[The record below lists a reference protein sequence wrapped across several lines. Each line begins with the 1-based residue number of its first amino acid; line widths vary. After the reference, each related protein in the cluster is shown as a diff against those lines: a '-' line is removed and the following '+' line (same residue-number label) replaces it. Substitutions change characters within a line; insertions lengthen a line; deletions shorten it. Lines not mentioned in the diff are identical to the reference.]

1 MTDQQL
7 AIRPADSID
16 QPAPLPSLDEAV
28 AVYLAGKS
36 ERTRSEYRA
45 RLERFQRWRDEQPA
59 EPFVASLSRYVTHLQ
74 AQGLS
79 PRSVQAHV
87 NTVKGLLK
95 AGAALDPRLAAHLP
109 ALSLVKP
116 PPVRGDLQGQR
127 LAAHAR
133 QSLLDAPGVDT
144 HKGRR
149 DTAILALMAVC
160 GLRRSEVVNLN
171 WGHVDELDGHKVIR
185 NLRGKHGRVRTVK
198 LPVALWRLL
207 RAWGELA
214 SLDTSDEAPVFVQVR
229 RGDNVQHGVRIS
241 GSAVS
246 YIVATY
252 TGAAGLDNITPHDLR
267 RTAASLSRKGGASI
281 EQVQLMLGHADPQT
295 TSRYIG
301 ASIDLDDHAVDY
313 GAVKIPA
320 P

>member
-7 AIRPADSID
+7 ATRPVDSLD
-16 QPAPLPSLDEAV
+16 VAPLPSLDEAV

-45 RLERFQRWRDEQPA
+45 RLDRFQHWRDEQPA
-59 EPFVASLSRYVTHLQ
+59 GEPFVASLSNYVTHLQ
-74 AQGLS
+74 GEGLS

-95 AGAALDPRLAAHLP
+95 SAAALDPRLAVHLP

-127 LAAHAR
+127 LAAPAR
-133 QSLLDAPGVDT
+133 QSLLDLPGIDT

-171 WGHVDELDGHKVIR
+171 WGHIDELDGHKVIR

-229 RGDNVQHGVRIS
+229 KGDNVQHGARIS

-246 YIVATY
+246 YLVTTY
-252 TGAAGLDNITPHDLR
+252 TGAAGLDGIAPHDLR

-281 EQVQLMLGHADPQT
+281 EQVQAMLGHADPQT

-301 ASIDLDDHAVDY
+301 AGLDLDDHAVDY